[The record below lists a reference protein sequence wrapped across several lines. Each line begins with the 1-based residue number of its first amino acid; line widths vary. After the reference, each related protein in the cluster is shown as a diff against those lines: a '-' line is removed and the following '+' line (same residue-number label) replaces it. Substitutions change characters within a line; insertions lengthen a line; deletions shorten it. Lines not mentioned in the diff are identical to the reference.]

1 VEDTTML
8 RLALGLL
15 LACALLYGAYR
26 GLRPGAPPPAAQQAA
41 ARREGV
47 NLPASGPGAARQVV
61 DDLKKIENAAM
72 ERTLNAG
79 QAAEGR

>member
-1 VEDTTML
+1 ML

-47 NLPASGPGAARQVV
+47 TLPTAPNAAQKVL
-61 DDLKKIENAAM
+61 DEYKKTERAAM

-79 QAAEGR
+79 ESASAR